1 MTYAVEIQES
11 ETWGEVSGHGRQER
25 EGGREGRREEERLTG
40 SPFSLRSFIISV
52 NL

>member
-25 EGGREGRREEERLTG
+25 EGGREGRREEERLTWK
-40 SPFSLRSFIISV
+40 PLFSKIFH
-52 NL
+52 NQC